1 MYIKPFTAVE
11 RKKGVFREWESL
23 VVLHVVIWRYT
34 EALTRSKKIGEKKHI
49 KCHSNKPPGTS
60 AA

>member
-23 VVLHVVIWRYT
+23 VVLHVVIWWYT
-34 EALTRSKKIGEKKHI
+34 EALTRSKKIGGKKNI
-49 KCHSNKPPGTS
+49 
-60 AA
+60 